1 MHRPAYTTPSPVPWR
16 PSPAPVAPMRRRT
29 ARVLRR
35 AGAALRWVAARLV
48 RPAPGPARH
57 VPMSLPR
64 LEYHAD
70 AGAPEGALYVDG
82 EYVGHLDVT
91 RL

>member
-1 MHRPAYTTPSPVPWR
+1 MYPSALHSVPFAASGVR
-16 PSPAPVAPMRRRT
+16 TMLALALSLASDMLARLAHALAPSPAAAPL
-29 ARVLRR
+29 AV
-35 AGAALRWVAARLV
+35 
-48 RPAPGPARH
+48 
-57 VPMSLPR
+57 LPR

-82 EYVGHLDVT
+82 RLIGRLEGVT

>member
-1 MHRPAYTTPSPVPWR
+1 MYPSALQSVPFASTGVRTMLALTLSLASETLARLAHALAPSTPSA
-16 PSPAPVAPMRRRT
+16 SADA
-29 ARVLRR
+29 
-35 AGAALRWVAARLV
+35 
-48 RPAPGPARH
+48 
-57 VPMSLPR
+57 LPR

-82 EYVGHLDVT
+82 RLVGHIDGVS

>member
-1 MHRPAYTTPSPVPWR
+1 MYPSALPSIPAASPSIR
-16 PSPAPVAPMRRRT
+16 ALLALALGLASESL
-29 ARVLRR
+29 ARL
-35 AGAALRWVAARLV
+35 AHALARGSAVAA
-48 RPAPGPARH
+48 ADAH
-57 VPMSLPR
+57 PR

-82 EYVGHLDVT
+82 RLIGHIEGVT

>member
-1 MHRPAYTTPSPVPWR
+1 MLFRSLRRLAAGLCRLSRALARPADHGRPVP
-16 PSPAPVAPMRRRT
+16 A
-29 ARVLRR
+29 
-35 AGAALRWVAARLV
+35 
-48 RPAPGPARH
+48 
-57 VPMSLPR
+57 SLPR

-82 EYVGHLDVT
+82 EYVGRLDVR